1 MTLMRKK
8 TKTILIVVVG
18 ICVVAYFVIKA
29 IDKHHNP
36 ERIAYMLNIPAPPK
50 TLHVFECES
59 GPITDIVITCA
70 IEINPLEFPLL
81 LKGYAYTQSPIE
93 GTSYTA
99 GNTKIGPEFP
109 VSEEYIAR
117 PATFKDGGQVTILTD
132 KERKRAIVDLY
143 IE

>member
-1 MTLMRKK
+1 MRKI
-8 TKTILIVVVG
+8 TKTVLIVIVG
-18 ICVVAYFVIKA
+18 IFVVAYLTIKA
-29 IDKHHNP
+29 IDKYHSP
-36 ERIAYMLNIPAPPK
+36 DRVAYILNIPAPPK

-70 IEINPLEFPLL
+70 IEINPEEFPLL
-81 LKGYAYTQSPIE
+81 LKGYSYTQSPIE

-99 GNTKIGPEFP
+99 GNTKLGPEFP

-117 PATFKDGGQVTILTD
+117 PASFKDGGQVTILTD
-132 KERKRAIVDLY
+132 KEKKRAIVDLY